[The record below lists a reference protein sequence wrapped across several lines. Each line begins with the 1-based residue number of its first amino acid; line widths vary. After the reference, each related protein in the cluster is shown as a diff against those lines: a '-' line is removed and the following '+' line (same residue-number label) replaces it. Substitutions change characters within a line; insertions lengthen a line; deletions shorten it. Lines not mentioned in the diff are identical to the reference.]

1 MIMPN
6 FRVSFKGN
14 SVDLKGAR
22 RKNSLSGI
30 IHPALVGAIEEA
42 SDEQIKQQFE
52 TNAFGVLNVTRA
64 VLPIWTIDSDSGSPV
79 SVISFALFGSLR
91 IGYARLCDSI
101 LFMLIGS
108 LYLVRCPFGADWFR
122 R

>member
-1 MIMPN
+1 MPN
-6 FRVSFKGN
+6 FRVSFKGS

-30 IHPALVGAIEEA
+30 IHPALVG
-42 SDEQIKQQFE
+42 
-52 TNAFGVLNVTRA
+52 
-64 VLPIWTIDSDSGSPV
+64 
-79 SVISFALFGSLR
+79 SLR
-91 IGYARLCDSI
+91 VGYARLCDTI